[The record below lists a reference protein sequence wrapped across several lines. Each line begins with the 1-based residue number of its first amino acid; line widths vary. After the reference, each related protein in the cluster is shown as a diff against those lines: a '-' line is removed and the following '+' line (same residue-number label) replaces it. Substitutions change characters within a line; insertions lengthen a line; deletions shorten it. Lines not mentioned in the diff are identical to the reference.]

1 MKKKKH
7 RSDRQKKDKQFR
19 RAQKA
24 SNKQANRDFVAGGGI
39 FGLFPTSVM
48 GVIGHSLTTA
58 SDRYTYTISVPNLH
72 HNVGRQAVSAFK
84 EEAKREWHEAWLASD

>member
-1 MKKKKH
+1 M
-7 RSDRQKKDKQFR
+7 
-19 RAQKA
+19 
-24 SNKQANRDFVAGGGI
+24 GGGI

-84 EEAKREWHEAWLASD
+84 EEAKREWHEAWLAWDQAGHNEAVASAAHRKAKEKYN